1 MYFRI
6 NKSALLALQE
16 AAEAYLVGYFEDIN
30 MCAIHANRVTIMA
43 KDFELARRIR
53 GNKF

>member
-16 AAEAYLVGYFEDIN
+16 AAEAYLVGYFEDVCHSCQPSN
-30 MCAIHANRVTIMA
+30 NYGKR
-43 KDFELARRIR
+43 F
-53 GNKF
+53 